1 MLALHFTKHHPLA
14 KHIPQRHAMS
24 TATLSAQ
31 NATSDPTPA
40 VPSLPRPRTVQQLL
54 RIAMHDSDM
63 WVVEMEYA
71 DSKGK
76 RTRRT
81 ISPIRFA
88 APDRILGLC
97 LCREEPRQFHLSRC
111 KNFRLI
117 PADEV
122 IMPVPMIELVV
133 GDSLT

>member
-1 MLALHFTKHHPLA
+1 M
-14 KHIPQRHAMS
+14 MS
-24 TATLSAQ
+24 TTTLTQTAPIRRH
-31 NATSDPTPA
+31 PTP
-40 VPSLPRPRTVQQLL
+40 RTPEQLL
-54 RIAMHDSDM
+54 RIAMLDSDT

-88 APDRILGLC
+88 APNRILGLC

-111 KNFRLI
+111 ENFRLI

-122 IMPVPMIELVV
+122 IMPVAMVEL
-133 GDSLT
+133 SSTP

>member
-1 MLALHFTKHHPLA
+1 MTKRVHHHGDSNDIKHVLALHPTK
-14 KHIPQRHAMS
+14 HAMS
-24 TATLSAQ
+24 TATLSPAI
-31 NATSDPTPA
+31 TSTTHQA
-40 VPSLPRPRTVQQLL
+40 PSVPRPRSVEQLL
-54 RIAMHDSDM
+54 RIAMLDSDT

-88 APDRILGLC
+88 APGRILGLC

-122 IMPVPMIELVV
+122 IMPVPMVEL
-133 GDSLT
+133 S

>member
-1 MLALHFTKHHPLA
+1 
-14 KHIPQRHAMS
+14 MS
-24 TATLSAQ
+24 TAALSAAILTTVTLSTA
-31 NATSDPTPA
+31 ALSAHSSSTA
-40 VPSLPRPRTVQQLL
+40 REIPRPRSVNQLL
-54 RIAMHDSDM
+54 RIAMLDSDT

-88 APDRILGLC
+88 TPDRILGLC

-111 KNFRLI
+111 ENFRLI

-122 IMPVPMIELVV
+122 IMPVSMIELP
-133 GDSLT
+133 

>member
-1 MLALHFTKHHPLA
+1 MSTTTLTLDAPLA
-14 KHIPQRHAMS
+14 SI
-24 TATLSAQ
+24 
-31 NATSDPTPA
+31 
-40 VPSLPRPRTVQQLL
+40 SLPARSTRQPKSPLQILRT
-54 RIAMHDSDM
+54 AMLDSDA
-63 WVVEMEYA
+63 WVVEMDYR

-88 APDRILGLC
+88 AADRVLGLC

-111 KNFRLI
+111 ENFRLI

-122 IMPVPMIELVV
+122 IMPVEMVDLPT
-133 GDSLT
+133 SQA